1 MMQRKEIVRLS
12 RGCAAT
18 VIPSGEPMVL
28 EEGTEVRLFQT
39 LGGHFTVQTERG
51 ELVRIDAKDA
61 DALGRS
67 APAPEQAAS
76 TNDAGGVFEMDRVLD
91 QLRHVYDPEIPV
103 NIVDLGLVY
112 TCEPTQLPSGAY
124 EVRVEMTMTAPG
136 CGMGDV
142 LAEDVRRRLLAL
154 PGIERTDVRVVF
166 EPPWTPERMT
176 DAARLELGWM

>member
-1 MMQRKEIVRLS
+1 MSQRKEIVRLLRS
-12 RGCAAT
+12 CAGT
-18 VIPSGEPMVL
+18 TIPSGETMLL
-28 EEGTEVRLFQT
+28 EAGSEVRLLQS

-51 ELVRIDAKDA
+51 ELVRIDAADA

-67 APAPEQAAS
+67 ALVPEQAAP
-76 TNDAGGVFEMDRVLD
+76 AGGSFEIDRVWD
-91 QLRHVYDPEIPV
+91 QLRQVYDPEIPV

-112 TCEPTQLPSGAY
+112 TCEPTELPSGGY
-124 EVRVEMTMTAPG
+124 QVEVEMTMTAPG

-154 PGIERTDVRVVF
+154 PGVERTDVRVVF
-166 EPPWTPERMT
+166 EPPWTPERMS